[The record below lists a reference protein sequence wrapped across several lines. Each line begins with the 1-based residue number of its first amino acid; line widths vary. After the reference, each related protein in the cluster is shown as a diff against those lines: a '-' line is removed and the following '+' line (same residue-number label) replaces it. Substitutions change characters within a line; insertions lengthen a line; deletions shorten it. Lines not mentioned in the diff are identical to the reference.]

1 MADFVALYQP
11 NQSVTRTTSGAVTGG
26 QALVVSG
33 DGTVAAS
40 SGASAAYVG
49 LAGYDAGS
57 GALVTVLGPGDYEVT
72 TTGTVTAGDLVT
84 TAAAGV
90 FATQGAA
97 SAANDVQCVG
107 VALTTAASNK
117 AKVRFFR

>member
-1 MADFVALYQP
+1 MGDFVALYQP
-11 NQSVTRTTSGAVTGG
+11 NQSVSRTLSANCTGG
-26 QALVVSG
+26 QALSVSG
-33 DGTVAAS
+33 DGTVAPT
-40 SGASAAYVG
+40 SGADKGYVGIAAY
-49 LAGYDAGS
+49 DALS
-57 GALVTVLGPGDYEVT
+57 GALVTVLGPGDYEVA

>member
-1 MADFVALYQP
+1 MADFVPLYKP
-11 NQSVTRTTSGAVTGG
+11 SESVSRTLSANCTGG
-26 QALVVSG
+26 QALVVTG
-33 DGTVAAS
+33 DGTVGPS

-49 LAGYDAGS
+49 LAAYDASS
-57 GALVTVLGPGDYEVT
+57 GALVTVLGPGDYEVA

-90 FATQGAA
+90 FATQGTA